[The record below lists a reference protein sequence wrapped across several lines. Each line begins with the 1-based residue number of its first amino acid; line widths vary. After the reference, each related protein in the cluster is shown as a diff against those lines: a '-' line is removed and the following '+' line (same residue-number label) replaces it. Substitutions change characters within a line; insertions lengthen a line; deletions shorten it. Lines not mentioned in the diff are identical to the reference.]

1 MQWMKNGN
9 LAVTADDN
17 GKAHVWRANMSKLF
31 DFRIHDEPVRALSFS
46 PDDKKFAS
54 GGDDG
59 LVRLYDFW
67 SGSMEVELKGK
78 QCLCCVLAVDVMC
91 IGWLG
96 QDTRTM

>member
-1 MQWMKNGN
+1 MKNGN
-9 LAVTADDN
+9 VAVTADDN
-17 GKAHVWRANMSKLF
+17 GKAHIWRANMSKLF

-67 SGSMEVELKGK
+67 SGTMEVELKGALK
-78 QCLCCVLAVDVMC
+78 AVGSDLDGCPCLVMDQ
-91 IGWLG
+91 L
-96 QDTRTM
+96 DL